1 MRVPREHAVQAHSLS
16 DFEIEAKRRLDPII
30 FDFLAGGADAELTVA
45 RNLAAFGRIQ
55 LLPRVL
61 RGGEEPDLGV
71 ELLGERA
78 ALPVL
83 IAPTAFHRLFDPEG
97 ERATVRAALD
107 ADTIMIVSMA
117 STVAIEEI
125 AGAGG
130 PGARPKLWFQ
140 LNVQP
145 DLDFTQRIVRRA
157 EAAGCT
163 ALVVS
168 VDAPVFGHRERDLR
182 NGFTDLPEGLF
193 CENLREPTR
202 AGERGRVPAIEFLRE
217 LSWEHIEW
225 LRRVTSLPLVLKGIL
240 HPEDARAAVGRGID
254 AIVVSN
260 QGGRQLD
267 TVPGT
272 IELLPQIAD
281 AVGERIPIVL
291 DGGVRRGT
299 DVLKALALGARAVAI
314 GRPIL
319 WGLAADGQQGARR
332 VLDLL
337 RTDLARAMSLCGCR
351 SLAELDRGF
360 VRWPRGE
367 LTW

>member
-1 MRVPREHAVQAHSLS
+1 VHAHSLS
-16 DFEIEAKRRLDPII
+16 DFEVEAKRRLDPVI
-30 FDFLAGGADAELTVA
+30 FDFLAGGADAERTVSQ
-45 RNLAAFGRIQ
+45 NLAALGRIQ

-61 RGGEEPDLGV
+61 RGAGEPDLGV
-71 ELLGERA
+71 EILGTRA

-83 IAPTAFHRLFDPEG
+83 IAPTAFHRLFDSEG
-97 ERATVRAALD
+97 ERATAGAALD

-125 AGAGG
+125 ARAGE

-145 DLDFTQRIVRRA
+145 DLGFTERIVRRA

-193 CENLREPTR
+193 CENLREQPTR
-202 AGERGRVPAIEFLRE
+202 AEERGRVRPIEFLRE

-225 LRRVTSLPLVLKGIL
+225 LRRVTRLPLVLKGIL
-240 HPEDARAAVGRGID
+240 HPADAREAVDRGID

-272 IELLPQIAD
+272 IELLPAIAA
-281 AVGERIPIVL
+281 AVGGRIPIVL

-299 DVLKALALGARAVAI
+299 DVLAALALGARATAI

-319 WGLAADGQQGARR
+319 WGLAAGGRQGARQ
-332 VLDLL
+332 VLELL
-337 RTDLARAMSLCGCR
+337 RTEIARAMSLCGCR
-351 SLAELDRGF
+351 SLAELDRSF
-360 VRWPRGE
+360 VRLPRGE
-367 LTW
+367 PT